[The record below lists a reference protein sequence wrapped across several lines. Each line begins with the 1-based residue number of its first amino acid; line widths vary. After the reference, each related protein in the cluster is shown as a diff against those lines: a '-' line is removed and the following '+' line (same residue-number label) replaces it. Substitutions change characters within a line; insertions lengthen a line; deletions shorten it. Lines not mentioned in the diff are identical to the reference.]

1 MHKPSLTALTTGL
14 SVLSLALAD
23 GSGAKLKKKI
33 ELGMIVAG
41 GVEFMLLSV
50 NVLLSCNLTCL
61 SSFLDK
67 VFLLSFIMILLVVS
81 QIIYLTVS

>member
-1 MHKPSLTALTTGL
+1 MHKPSLTALTPWIEYAVFGL
-14 SVLSLALAD
+14 SRRFWSQA
-23 GSGAKLKKKI
+23 KKKI